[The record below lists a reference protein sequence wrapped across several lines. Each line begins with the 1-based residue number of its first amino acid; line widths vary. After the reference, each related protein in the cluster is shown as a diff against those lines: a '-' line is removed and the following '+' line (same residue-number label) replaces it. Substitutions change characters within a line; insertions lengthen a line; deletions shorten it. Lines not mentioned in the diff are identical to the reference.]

1 MNRLPQFDD
10 DIEADINASKEDDEI
25 NLEIT
30 KVEDIAEDNG
40 DRDENEEQ
48 SPFVMK
54 PSVKKPPTVKP
65 KKARTEAQL
74 LHMEKLQEKN
84 RLKRQEKER
93 VKLEKDRVKEEKLDL
108 MKEKKAYRERTTRLK
123 EEQPIYNEAPSLPY
137 VKEPP
142 KLTSH
147 EEFMDFVGMMAK
159 YEQVKNVFN
168 SKQSNPSGK
177 PDPPPPAPKQSAPS
191 GKPVPQITPQDTV
204 LKTPTVSRYDKYF
217 G

>member
-10 DIEADINASKEDDEI
+10 NIEDDINASKEDDEI
-25 NLEIT
+25 SLEIT
-30 KVEDIAEDNG
+30 KVEDIEE
-40 DRDENEEQ
+40 DRDENGEQ

-54 PSVKKPPTVKP
+54 PSVKKPPPEKKKKP
-65 KKARTEAQL
+65 RTQAQI

-84 RLKRQEKER
+84 RLKREEKER
-93 VKLEKDRVKEEKLDL
+93 VKLEKDRIKQEKLDL
-108 MKEKKAYRERTTRLK
+108 MKEKKAYKERTKKVK
-123 EEQPIYNEAPSLPY
+123 EEEPVYDEPPSLPY

-142 KLTSH
+142 KKTSH

-168 SKQSNPSGK
+168 SK
-177 PDPPPPAPKQSAPS
+177 PDPAPKPPPVP
-191 GKPVPQITPQDTV
+191 KPVQQIAPQDTV
-204 LKTPTVSRYDKYF
+204 LNTPTVSKYDKYF

>member
-10 DIEADINASKEDDEI
+10 NIEDDIDASKEDDEI

-30 KVEDIAEDNG
+30 KVEDIEEDKG
-40 DRDENEEQ
+40 EIEEQ

-54 PSVKKPPTVKP
+54 PSVKKPPPEKKKKP
-65 KKARTEAQL
+65 RTQAQI

-84 RLKRQEKER
+84 RLKREEKER
-93 VKLEKDRVKEEKLDL
+93 VKLEKERIKQEKLDL
-108 MKEKKAYRERTTRLK
+108 MKEKKAYKEKTKKVK
-123 EEQPIYNEAPSLPY
+123 EEEPVYDEPPSLPY

-142 KLTSH
+142 KKTSH

-168 SKQSNPSGK
+168 SKPK
-177 PDPPPPAPKQSAPS
+177 PPPAPKP
-191 GKPVPQITPQDTV
+191 PPPPQLTPQDTV
-204 LKTPTVSRYDKYF
+204 LKTPTVSKYDKYF

>member
-10 DIEADINASKEDDEI
+10 NIEDDINASKEDDEI

-30 KVEDIAEDNG
+30 KVEDIEE
-40 DRDENEEQ
+40 DRDQNEEQ

-54 PSVKKPPTVKP
+54 PTVKKPPPEKKKKP
-65 KKARTEAQL
+65 RTEAQL

-84 RLKRQEKER
+84 RLKREEKER
-93 VKLEKDRVKEEKLDL
+93 VKLEKDRVKQEKLEL
-108 MKEKKAYRERTTRLK
+108 MKEKKAYKERTTKIK
-123 EEQPIYNEAPSLPY
+123 EEEPVYDEPPSLPY

-142 KLTSH
+142 KKTSH

-168 SKQSNPSGK
+168 SK
-177 PDPPPPAPKQSAPS
+177 PDPAPKPPPVP
-191 GKPVPQITPQDTV
+191 KPVQQIAPRDTV
-204 LKTPTVSRYDKYF
+204 LNTPTVNRYDKYF

>member
-10 DIEADINASKEDDEI
+10 NIEDDINASKEDDEI
-25 NLEIT
+25 SLEIT
-30 KVEDIAEDNG
+30 KVEDIEEDK
-40 DRDENEEQ
+40 DQNEEQ

-54 PSVKKPPTVKP
+54 PSVKKPPPEKKKKP
-65 KKARTEAQL
+65 RTEAQI

-84 RLKRQEKER
+84 RLKREEKER
-93 VKLEKDRVKEEKLDL
+93 VKLEKDRIKQEKLELMKENKAYKERTKKVKEE
-108 MKEKKAYRERTTRLK
+108 E
-123 EEQPIYNEAPSLPY
+123 PIYDEAPSLPY

-147 EEFMDFVGMMAK
+147 QEFMDFVGMMAK

-168 SKQSNPSGK
+168 SK
-177 PDPPPPAPKQSAPS
+177 PDPSPKPPPAPK
-191 GKPVPQITPQDTV
+191 PVQHITPQDTV
-204 LKTPTVSRYDKYF
+204 LKTPTVSKYDKYF